1 MGAIPPREMKPLPF
15 DMDIA
20 IRTAVIGKIYRCW
33 HHRSDQCTRQALKTY
48 LKTYRELKKAK
59 EIYLK

>member
-1 MGAIPPREMKPLPF
+1 MKPLPF
-15 DMDIA
+15 DMEMA

-33 HHRSDQCTRQALKTY
+33 PMRSDECSREALKTY
-48 LKTYRELKKAK
+48 IKTYRELKKAK

>member
-1 MGAIPPREMKPLPF
+1 MKPLPF
-15 DMDIA
+15 DMDMA